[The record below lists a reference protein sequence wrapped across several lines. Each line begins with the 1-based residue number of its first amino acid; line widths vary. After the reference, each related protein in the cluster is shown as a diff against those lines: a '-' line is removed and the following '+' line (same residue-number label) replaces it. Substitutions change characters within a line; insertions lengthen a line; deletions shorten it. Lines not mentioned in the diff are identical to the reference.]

1 MWIRFWHRFERCLIY
16 NFIRLFRLRSAT
28 EHVARG
34 FAIGLVVNFFP
45 TFGIGMLISG
55 AVAKAAGGS
64 MVAGLVGGAS
74 LSLVWPFL
82 FYLNLRT
89 GSVFVRPTII
99 VNEFE
104 ELTEK
109 TMSALK
115 WGQTFTL
122 GAILNSVMVGLAAY
136 FSLLFLYHRIRPQ
149 TLTYLR
155 RHAREHQRRFRRL
168 KPRPRPRT
176 VEGDS

>member
-1 MWIRFWHRFERCLIY
+1 M
-16 NFIRLFRLRSAT
+16 
-28 EHVARG
+28 
-34 FAIGLVVNFFP
+34 
-45 TFGIGMLISG
+45 
-55 AVAKAAGGS
+55 
-64 MVAGLVGGAS
+64 
-74 LSLVWPFL
+74 
-82 FYLNLRT
+82 RT